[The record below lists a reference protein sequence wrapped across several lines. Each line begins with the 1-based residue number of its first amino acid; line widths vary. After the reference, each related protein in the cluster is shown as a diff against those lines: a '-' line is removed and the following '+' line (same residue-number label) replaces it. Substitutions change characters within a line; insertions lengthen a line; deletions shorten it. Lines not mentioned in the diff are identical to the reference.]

1 MTNQQTT
8 IEYPVKAKK
17 GFGNWWIVVD
27 RNDKTIVKAK
37 CEGEAEDI
45 AEQMNAQKESEG
57 K

>member
-45 AEQMNAQKESEG
+45 EEQMNAQKESEG